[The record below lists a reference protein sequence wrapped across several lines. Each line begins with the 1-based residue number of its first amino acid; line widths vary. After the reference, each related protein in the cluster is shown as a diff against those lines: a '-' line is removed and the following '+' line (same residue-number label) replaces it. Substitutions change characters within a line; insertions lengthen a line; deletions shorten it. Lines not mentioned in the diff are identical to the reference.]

1 MVKPQKDLRIGEKYW
16 FNYEH
21 NNHSMKST
29 YSGKLI
35 DIQSTDNNKILCRFT
50 DVKDDE
56 GDFFS
61 DKEVYENDIF
71 DTAEKALAQAEE
83 DWKSS
88 TDNIKAEINTLKDL
102 LLFPLDYR
110 FNYDRRAKEIY
121 IEKVKEIT
129 GFDIK

>member
-1 MVKPQKDLRIGEKYW
+1 MSKM
-16 FNYEH
+16 
-21 NNHSMKST
+21 MKA
-29 YSGKLI
+29 I
-35 DIQSTDNNKILCRFT
+35 
-50 DVKDDE
+50 
-56 GDFFS
+56 FFS

-121 IEKVKEIT
+121 MEKVKEIT
-129 GFDIK
+129 GFDVK